1 MSRPSSERLVQA
13 RDSDRA
19 APVLRSNRYEG
30 CRDRNGVE
38 PRRGHYETAPEGP
51 SVCQGGCIGVLALLE
66 SEGDGDVCLV
76 LVRTKPCFDLFSEGA
91 LCFVCGRLTIERNS
105 PGALATLGLA

>member
-1 MSRPSSERLVQA
+1 MIVRRRCSGQIATGAVVTATASNRGAGTMRPHP
-13 RDSDRA
+13 RA
-19 APVLRSNRYEG
+19 A
-30 CRDRNGVE
+30 
-38 PRRGHYETAPEGP
+38 

-91 LCFVCGRLTIERNS
+91 LCFVCGRFTIERNS
-105 PGALATLGLA
+105 PGALATLSLA